1 MSRRGEKGKEIQYK
15 EIEMAE
21 YLLPNNSLNIENKR
35 TIFSI
40 RNRMVQI
47 SANFSSQEKNIS
59 KCWCGENIDM
69 LHIYECKYFEVKEP
83 IETYEKI
90 FYGTIFQ
97 QITVFDRFKKNF
109 EKYEKYSNTEEIENG
124 TTDQR
129 NPDCVPL
136 SSVLLDYSNG

>member
-1 MSRRGEKGKEIQYK
+1 
-15 EIEMAE
+15 
-21 YLLPNNSLNIENKR
+21 
-35 TIFSI
+35 
-40 RNRMVQI
+40 
-47 SANFSSQEKNIS
+47 
-59 KCWCGENIDM
+59 M

-109 EKYEKYSNTEEIENG
+109 EKYEKYSKTIEIENG